1 MKFGQRTNFYQIT
14 PPDLHLPSGTSVF
27 IMTANE
33 DIKQGLVNFFSQQ
46 WTHEDINVFISD
58 DSNLPWIYSVV
69 NFTKMIILDMDLPL
83 SPYMAGKLVKTPD
96 VFLLNAS
103 AHPSYDFIRIDHQ
116 CFDDIDSFVD
126 HIRHF
131 RGI

>member
-1 MKFGQRTNFYQIT
+1 
-14 PPDLHLPSGTSVF
+14 
-27 IMTANE
+27 MTANE

-83 SPYMAGKLVKTPD
+83 SPYMAGKLVK
-96 VFLLNAS
+96 
-103 AHPSYDFIRIDHQ
+103 
-116 CFDDIDSFVD
+116 
-126 HIRHF
+126 
-131 RGI
+131 